1 MESGFESQISE
12 QKSTLA
18 EKENEIEQILKEKS
32 KLEEK
37 SAALQ
42 NKLDQSNLVI
52 DFVSYCRLLW
62 SMISSE
68 I

>member
-18 EKENEIEQILKEKS
+18 EKENKIEQILKEKS

-52 DFVSYCRLLW
+52 DFVSYCRLQ
-62 SMISSE
+62 E
-68 I
+68 NFF

>member
-52 DFVSYCRLLW
+52 DFVSYCRLL
-62 SMISSE
+62 
-68 I
+68 

>member
-18 EKENEIEQILKEKS
+18 EKENKIEQILKEKS

-52 DFVSYCRLLW
+52 DFVSYC
-62 SMISSE
+62 
-68 I
+68 

>member
-52 DFVSYCRLLW
+52 DFVSYCRLQ
-62 SMISSE
+62 E
-68 I
+68 

>member
-18 EKENEIEQILKEKS
+18 EKENKIEQILKEKS

-52 DFVSYCRLLW
+52 DFVSYCWLQ
-62 SMISSE
+62 E
-68 I
+68 

>member
-18 EKENEIEQILKEKS
+18 EKENKIEQILKEKS

-52 DFVSYCRLLW
+52 DFVSYYRLQ
-62 SMISSE
+62 E
-68 I
+68 

>member
-18 EKENEIEQILKEKS
+18 EKENKIEQILKEKS

-52 DFVSYCRLLW
+52 DFVSFCRLQ
-62 SMISSE
+62 E
-68 I
+68 

>member
-18 EKENEIEQILKEKS
+18 EKEKKIEQILKEKA
-32 KLEEK
+32 KLDEK

-42 NKLDQSNLVI
+42 NKLDESNQVTKEVLVKSKI
-52 DFVSYCRLLW
+52 FFIY
-62 SMISSE
+62 I
-68 I
+68 

>member
-18 EKENEIEQILKEKS
+18 EKENKIEQILKEKS

-52 DFVSYCRLLW
+52 DFVSYCRLL
-62 SMISSE
+62 
-68 I
+68 

>member
-18 EKENEIEQILKEKS
+18 GKENEIEQILKEKS

-52 DFVSYCRLLW
+52 DFVSYCRLL
-62 SMISSE
+62 
-68 I
+68 